1 MCSAECAGG
10 DLHREE
16 CERVFQAAGCR
27 VDIKDG
33 LDFAREYAV
42 ITTIRAMLLRGENMK
57 PIKVR
62 AWIDIPCIV
71 RYMQ

>member
-1 MCSAECAGG
+1 M
-10 DLHREE
+10 
-16 CERVFQAAGCR
+16 FQAAGCR

-57 PIKVR
+57 SLKVR
-62 AWIDIPCIV
+62 AWIVIPCIV
-71 RYMQ
+71 RYT